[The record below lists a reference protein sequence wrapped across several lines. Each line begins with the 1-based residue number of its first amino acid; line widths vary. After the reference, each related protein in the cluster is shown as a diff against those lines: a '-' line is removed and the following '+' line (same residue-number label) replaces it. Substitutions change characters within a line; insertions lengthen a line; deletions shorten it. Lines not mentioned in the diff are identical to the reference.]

1 MFVTDLDLAFQLFK
15 HKYIYKYH
23 KTIDKNLL
31 SNNFLNLY
39 FYFFR
44 KKEEYNK
51 FNIDIEDYPRPPRD
65 LGFSILV
72 NYLFLFVKIICLPL

>member
-23 KTIDKNLL
+23 KTIDKNLYCQIIF
-31 SNNFLNLY
+31 SIY
-39 FYFFR
+39 ISTFFE

-51 FNIDIEDYPRPPRD
+51 FNIDIE
-65 LGFSILV
+65 V
-72 NYLFLFVKIICLPL
+72 

>member
-1 MFVTDLDLAFQLFK
+1 MFVTDLDLAFQQFK

-39 FYFFR
+39 FDFFR

-51 FNIDIEDYPRPPRD
+51 FNIEIE
-65 LGFSILV
+65 V
-72 NYLFLFVKIICLPL
+72 